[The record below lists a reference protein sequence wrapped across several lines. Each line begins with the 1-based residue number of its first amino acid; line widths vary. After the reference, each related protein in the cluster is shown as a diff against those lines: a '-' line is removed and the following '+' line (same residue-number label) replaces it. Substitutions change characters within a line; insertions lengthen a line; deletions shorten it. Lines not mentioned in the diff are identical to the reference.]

1 MENALNSL
9 NENTIIGN
17 DVDTSMH
24 AYEQNEHNGVSKL
37 NSIIL
42 SKEAKQIETFE
53 DFPGI
58 IVGEVFRVQIC
69 A

>member
-1 MENALNSL
+1 MKIQLSVTMSTQAC
-9 NENTIIGN
+9 
-17 DVDTSMH
+17 MH
-24 AYEQNEHNGVSKL
+24 TYEHNGVSKL

-58 IVGEVFRVQIC
+58 IVGEVFRVQIS